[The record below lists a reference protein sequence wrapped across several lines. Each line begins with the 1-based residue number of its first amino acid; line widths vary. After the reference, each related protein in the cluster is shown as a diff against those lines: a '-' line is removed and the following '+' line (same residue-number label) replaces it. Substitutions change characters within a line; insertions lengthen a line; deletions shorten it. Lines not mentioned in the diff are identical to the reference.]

1 MVSGEPLDP
10 GQTDSG
16 GSPASPE
23 ESGDSTERRGVP
35 REIGDVSF
43 AVSVRGYDRGAVDA
57 YVSRVQHLVAELE
70 VTRSPEA
77 AVKQALERVGE
88 QTKGILERVGETAE
102 QITVAARQDAEEST
116 AAAKQE
122 AEDIVANAKAA
133 AAESIASSKAEAEAT
148 VAQARKEAAEH
159 RQRAKD
165 EVAALREEAEARM
178 RELHADTETI
188 QHERGQLLDDVREIA
203 ARVEGVA
210 SAADA
215 RFPPPKAVEQAEE
228 GNLQSGTAGETEP
241 TLSSPTEPEPR

>member
-1 MVSGEPLDP
+1 VVSRESLDP

-16 GSPASPE
+16 GSPAPPE
-23 ESGDSTERRGVP
+23 EGGDSTERRGVP

-43 AVSVRGYDRGAVDA
+43 AVSVRGYDRAAVDA

-102 QITVAARQDAEEST
+102 QITVAARQDAEERT

-133 AAESIASSKAEAEAT
+133 AAESIARSKAEAEAT

-159 RQRAKD
+159 LQRTQD

-188 QHERGQLLDDVREIA
+188 QHERSQLLDNIREIA
-203 ARVEGVA
+203 TRVEEVA
-210 SAADA
+210 SAANA
-215 RFPPPKAVEQAEE
+215 RFPPPEAAEQTEE
-228 GNLQSGTAGETEP
+228 GNLHSGTTGEAD
-241 TLSSPTEPEPR
+241 PTEVAATDKPTA